1 MNTSRSNLKSVKRT
15 RTGAAVLALLATAS
29 IAGCATIPERVAV
42 SPPRPAPDTRVFF
55 YPVANRPTPSAD
67 QQNRDRY
74 ECNDW
79 AVTQSHFDP
88 SNPSAVSAPVPIIVD
103 RGPPAGTGTLIGA
116 TSGAIVGAAVSNPWH
131 AGRGTLIGALAGAAI
146 GTVADTQRRDATEQN
161 AVNAQASS
169 NSAAVSRAATDYKR
183 AMTACL
189 EGRGYRVT

>member
-1 MNTSRSNLKSVKRT
+1 MNISKSNLSSVRRS
-15 RTGAAVLALLATAS
+15 RTGAALLALLATAS
-29 IAGCATIPERVAV
+29 IAGCATVPERVAV
-42 SPPRPAPDTRVFF
+42 SPPPPAPDTKVFF
-55 YPVANRPTPSAD
+55 YPVANRPAPSAD
-67 QQNRDRY
+67 QQDRDRY

-88 SNPSAVSAPVPIIVD
+88 SNPSAVSAPVPITVN

-146 GTVADTQRRDATEQN
+146 GTVADNQRRDAADQ
-161 AVNAQASS
+161 AVVNAQASS
-169 NSAAVSRAATDYKR
+169 NSAAVSGASTAYKR